1 MSDVD
6 DRLIKLEMD
15 VLAANDK
22 VAAENRNYFAEH
34 NILALNLVSSPGS
47 GKTTLLCQTIDAL
60 KNEVPLMVIEGDQ
73 QTINDAERI
82 RETGCRAIQNNTFRC

>member
-22 VAAENRNYFAEH
+22 VAAENRNYSRTQLSFK
-34 NILALNLVSSPGS
+34 PG
-47 GKTTLLCQTIDAL
+47 KRQNYA
-60 KNEVPLMVIEGDQ
+60 PLSD
-73 QTINDAERI
+73 NRS
-82 RETGCRAIQNNTFRC
+82 FKK

>member
-22 VAAENRNYFAEH
+22 VAAENRDYFADH

-47 GKTTLLCQTIDAL
+47 GKTTLLCQTIEAL

-82 RETGCRAIQNNTFRC
+82 RATG

>member
-60 KNEVPLMVIEGDQ
+60 KK
-73 QTINDAERI
+73 
-82 RETGCRAIQNNTFRC
+82 